1 MKKGIIFGN
10 RTKKEDGFRSGL
22 FVENVT
28 AMVGDMDNGYLNG
41 REGRRN

>member
-10 RTKKEDGFRSGL
+10 TTKKEDGFRSGL

-28 AMVGDMDNGYLNG
+28 AMIGDMENGYLNG